1 LYGVCSGSRNMKKI
15 ILIITI
21 LIALITSILPTTVL
35 ASDIL
40 FEYYPNYSIFD
51 PIQYGGAV
59 QNSMLI
65 GQTFIPKTTHT
76 LTSVKVRL
84 NRIGNCGNINIW
96 LFETSAGKPTGF
108 EIARSVPIPSS
119 SITQSSLGEWYEF
132 IFSESNQELLTA
144 GTKYAIVIAAL
155 GTVDQNNYIRIAVD
169 ENGTYEDGNTVYS
182 LDYRASWEV
191 SPNPLLDVAFYE
203 YGIYLPEVPS
213 IISNDASNI
222 TQYEARLNST
232 VSNDGYEVC
241 DVRFGYGTT
250 SKAAVDFE
258 DYDTVTDWEN
268 DKYSAGE
275 KPYVDIDSL
284 TSNTTYYF
292 RVQIKN
298 SAGTATSNEISF
310 TTLSD
315 FTAPV
320 NFKAVTESTVI
331 NLFWVK
337 GMGASTTMIRYN
349 YGSYPTSTTDGTLLY
364 NGTGSNTTHTGLTA
378 GSTIYYTAWSI
389 SGVDISEGVN
399 LLATT
404 IIQEEGDV
412 NLTKPTTPV
421 NWFIDIDPTTME
433 NFEPVYSMMN
443 DIADSIDMPHPTFWF
458 LAATTMSVAGGVGV
472 YSWKKSLLGAGIV
485 MLVIM
490 IVASTVHL
498 IPGFM
503 IFLVGLAIIS
513 IGTVAR
519 RFGI

>member
-1 LYGVCSGSRNMKKI
+1 MKKI

-35 ASDIL
+35 ASDTL
-40 FEYYPNYSIFD
+40 FEHYNTGYDNVQKI
-51 PIQYGGAV
+51 GCVGADLYV
-59 QNSMLI
+59 G
-65 GQTFIPKTTHT
+65 GQTFTPQVTYN
-76 LTSVKVRL
+76 LTSVKLKLSRSGSPGT
-84 NRIGNCGNINIW
+84 ITCY
-96 LFETSAGKPTGF
+96 LFGTAAGLPVAP
-108 EIARSVPIPSS
+108 ILRSKTYNGD
-119 SITQSSLGEWYEF
+119 SITTNANGEWVEF
-132 IFSESNQELLTA
+132 VWEFPYKVTA
-144 GTKYAIVIAAL
+144 GVKYAIFLASPNSGGNIWWQEDVTSPTYTGGNKIFSTDGFVTFDNYY
-155 GTVDQNNYIRIAVD
+155 GTDMYF
-169 ENGTYEDGNTVYS
+169 ETYGTYPP
-182 LDYRASWEV
+182 A
-191 SPNPLLDVAFYE
+191 
-203 YGIYLPEVPS
+203 VPS
-213 IISNDASNI
+213 IVAKDASDI
-222 TQYEARLNST
+222 TQYEAKLNAT
-232 VSNDGYEVC
+232 VSNDGYEAC

-250 SKAAVDFE
+250 SKAKVNFE
-258 DYDTVTDWEN
+258 DYDTVTDWVN
-268 DKYSAGE
+268 DYYTTGMNVSVNVG
-275 KPYVDIDSL
+275 SL
-284 TSNTTYYF
+284 DADTTYYY

-298 SAGTATSNEISF
+298 SAGTATSDEISF
-310 TTLSD
+310 TTLDD

-320 NFKAVTESTVI
+320 NFRAVTESTVI

-337 GMGASTTMIRYN
+337 GTGASTTMIRYS

-404 IIQEEGDV
+404 IIEEEGDV

-472 YSWKKSLLGAGIV
+472 YSWKKSLLGASIV

-490 IVASTVHL
+490 IAASAVHL

-503 IFLVGLAIIS
+503 IFLVGLVIIS

-519 RFGI
+519 RFGT

>member
-1 LYGVCSGSRNMKKI
+1 MKKI

-35 ASDIL
+35 ASDTL
-40 FEYYPNYSIFD
+40 FEYY
-51 PIQYGGAV
+51 
-59 QNSMLI
+59 NSGYDNNQKI
-65 GQTFIPKTTHT
+65 GYVSGDYWVGGQTFTPQITYN
-76 LTSVKVRL
+76 LTSIKLKLFRTGTSEGA
-84 NRIGNCGNINIW
+84 IYNCF
-96 LFETSAGKPTGF
+96 LFATSGGLPTGNYLRYKGIYANNITTNANGEWVEF
-108 EIARSVPIPSS
+108 VFSS
-119 SITQSSLGEWYEF
+119 SYTV
-132 IFSESNQELLTA
+132 NA
-144 GTKYAIVIAAL
+144 GTKYAILL
-155 GTVDQNNYIRIAVD
+155 GYQVGSGVAGDVSIWWHEDVSSPSYSGGNKVFSTDGSVTFDNYYGTD
-169 ENGTYEDGNTVYS
+169 MYFETYGTYPP
-182 LDYRASWEV
+182 A
-191 SPNPLLDVAFYE
+191 
-203 YGIYLPEVPS
+203 VPS
-213 IISNDASNI
+213 IVPKDASDI
-222 TQYEARLNST
+222 TQYEAKLNAT
-232 VSNDGYEVC
+232 VSNDGYEAC

-250 SKAAVDFE
+250 SKAKMDFE
-258 DYDTVTDWEN
+258 DYDTVTDWVN
-268 DKYSAGE
+268 DYYTTGMNAS
-275 KPYVDIDSL
+275 VNVDSL
-284 TSNTTYYF
+284 DADTTYYY

-298 SAGTATSNEISF
+298 SAGTATSDEISF
-310 TTLSD
+310 TTLDD

-320 NFKAVTESTVI
+320 NFRAVTESTVI

-337 GMGASTTMIRYN
+337 GTGASTTMIRYS
-349 YGSYPTSTTDGTLLY
+349 YGSYPTSTTDGILLY
-364 NGTGSNTTHTGLTA
+364 SGTGSNTTHTGLTS
-378 GSTIYYTAWSI
+378 GSTVYYTAWSV

-404 IIQEEGDV
+404 TIQEEGDV
-412 NLTKPTTPV
+412 DLTKPTTPV

-503 IFLVGLAIIS
+503 IFLVGLVIIS

-519 RFGI
+519 RFGT